1 MKLKVVRDKIAWFV
15 ASKEGKKNLTEGVTD
30 DNFYDY
36 GAYVN
41 LIAKS
46 LRRMASDRQA
56 YTVMNWRMPENL
68 GHPSR
73 EDMAAY
79 SEKETELLNKWADI
93 LENSEDDLYDLPRFD
108 PYFDS
113 LNDYLFGSK
122 EPLSESMEALGKEF
136 DNWENSI
143 RNLKSDILSEIGAN
157 FFYMWD

>member
-1 MKLKVVRDKIAWFV
+1 MKLKVIRDKIAWFI

-56 YTVMNWRMPENL
+56 YTVMNWRMPENW
-68 GHPSR
+68 GHLPR

-93 LENSEDDLYDLPRFD
+93 LEIDEADLYDLPRFD
-108 PYFDS
+108 PYFDA

-122 EPLSESMEALGKEF
+122 QPLSDAMDALGKEF
-136 DNWENSI
+136 DDWQNSI
-143 RNLKSDILSEIGAN
+143 RDLKSDVLAELGAN
-157 FFYMWD
+157 YFYMWD